1 MEVLLSRS
9 YSIVH
14 TLAYF
19 DPKKVHLKAKI
30 NLFITFMLFN
40 FLVRML
46 RCAETLI
53 LCLIFS
59 SKL

>member
-30 NLFITFMLFN
+30 NLFITFMFLN

-46 RCAETLI
+46 QCTETLI
-53 LCLIFS
+53 CRNLQ
-59 SKL
+59 